1 MKETQHTSIFELF
14 HFLELLRRAIPNLW
28 SLAFPTSR
36 LFVTCSNHIIL
47 NTGLY
52 PIVYRAVE
60 KEHIHRIV
68 NREPVDLQKEG
79 QHTNN

>member
-1 MKETQHTSIFELF
+1 MLLSIVVLQL
-14 HFLELLRRAIPNLW
+14 H
-28 SLAFPTSR
+28 
-36 LFVTCSNHIIL
+36 
-47 NTGLY
+47 TGLY

-79 QHTNN
+79 QHTKN